1 MNDLVY
7 QLLRARSAIPMNHQ
21 VLPYAYHHLVER
33 CFKPAQE
40 RAKVSSI
47 CFHDLRHT
55 FASHMAMSGVSAFD
69 IQKIMGHSDIKTT
82 MRYMHLSP
90 DHLAGLTDV
99 LNKKI
104 SSIEKEEIKCIN
116 QANSS
121 L

>member
-1 MNDLVY
+1 
-7 QLLRARSAIPMNHQ
+7 
-21 VLPYAYHHLVER
+21 
-33 CFKPAQE
+33 
-40 RAKVSSI
+40 
-47 CFHDLRHT
+47 
-55 FASHMAMSGVSAFD
+55 MAMSGVSAFD

-90 DHLAGLTDV
+90 DHLSGLTDV

-121 L
+121 LR